1 MDIIL
6 IIREELKQ
14 NSDPHTK
21 ATGQNFFKE
30 KVKIYG
36 VKTAMVAKIGKRY
49 DRDILTMP
57 KKDVF
62 NLCKTLWQ
70 SGYMEESFI
79 ACHFSYL
86 IRKNFETADFKIFE
100 NWLESYV
107 SNWASC
113 DTLCNHTVAAFVEM
127 YPEYLEDLKKWAKSK
142 NRWVRRASAVT
153 LIIPARNGKFLNDI
167 LEIADGLLADDDDLV
182 QKGYGWML
190 KAASEAH
197 QKQVFEYV
205 MKNKTKMPRTALRY
219 AIEKMPN
226 DLKTKAMDKQEG
238 KNE

>member
-1 MDIIL
+1 MNL
-6 IIREELKQ
+6 LFKIRQELKRS
-14 NSDPHTK
+14 SDPHTK

-30 KVKIYG
+30 KVKIHG
-36 VKTAMVAKIGKRY
+36 VKTALVTKIAKQY
-49 DRDILTMP
+49 DRDILVMP

-62 NLCKTLWQ
+62 ALCGTLWQ

-86 IRKNFETADFKIFE
+86 IKNSFEVEDFRLFE
-100 NWLESYV
+100 KWVESHV

-113 DTLCNHTVAAFVEM
+113 DTLCNHTIAAFVEM

-142 NRWVRRASAVT
+142 NRWVKRASAVT
-153 LIIPARNGKFLNDI
+153 LIIPARNGKFLKDI
-167 LEIADGLLADDDDLV
+167 LQIADSLLMDDDDLV

-190 KAASEAH
+190 KAAGEAH

-205 MKNKTKMPRTALRY
+205 MKNKTMMPRTALRY
-219 AIEKMPN
+219 AIEKMPK
-226 DLKTKAMDKQEG
+226 DLKTKAMAK
-238 KNE
+238 

>member
-1 MDIIL
+1 MNLL
-6 IIREELKQ
+6 IKISQELKQ

-36 VKTAMVAKIGKRY
+36 VKTALVTKIAKQY
-49 DRDILTMP
+49 DRDILDMS

-62 NLCKTLWQ
+62 TLCETLWQ

-86 IRKNFETADFKIFE
+86 IRKNFGATDFKIFE
-100 NWLESYV
+100 KWLESYV

-127 YPEYLEDLKKWAKSK
+127 YPEYLEDLKKWAKSE
-142 NRWVRRASAVT
+142 NRWVKRASAVT

-167 LEIADGLLADDDDLV
+167 FEIADRLLVDNDDLV

-190 KAASEAH
+190 KAASEAF
-197 QKQVFEYV
+197 QMQVFEYV
-205 MKNKTKMPRTALRY
+205 MKNKTIMPRTALRY
-219 AIEKMPN
+219 AIEKMPK
-226 DLKTKAMDKQEG
+226 DLKTKAMEKER
-238 KNE
+238 K